1 MTTLPA
7 DLTHPCY
14 HDDDAA
20 REMFESIRWPDGPF
34 CPKCGVLDTVAPFG
48 GKSMGP
54 GWYWCS
60 ACRDKFTVRVGTV
73 LERSHIAL
81 HKWLI
86 GFRLYASSKKG
97 FSAHQLHRTLGLAYR
112 SAWFM
117 AHRIRESMR
126 DDAPAPLGGDNKA
139 VEIDETYYTYDA
151 NTVTIIGICAEA

>member
-1 MTTLPA
+1 MTALPA

-20 REMFESIRWPDGPF
+20 RAMFESIRWPGGSFCPF
-34 CPKCGVLDTVAPFG
+34 CGSFDSVAPFG
-48 GKSMGP
+48 GKSMGL

-73 LERSHIAL
+73 LERSHIPL
-81 HKWLI
+81 YKWLL
-86 GFRLYASSKKG
+86 GFRFYASSKKG

-117 AHRIRESMR
+117 ARRIREAMR
-126 DDAPAPLGGDNKA
+126 EDDPLRSAATTG
-139 VEIDETYYTYDA
+139 
-151 NTVTIIGICAEA
+151 